1 MCVNTQTGSVS
12 VAGSQSNTVKS
23 VTRRSAQESSKA
35 SEGANGGGVEYIF
48 SSVRGRGNRNKAL
61 LLKERR
67 DQLKENRSTRYKRC
81 GMVSSKQVSK
91 EWIQDKSR
99 TMVIIGSDAVSLF
112 PSLTKQESADEVANA
127 VLESD
132 LKWEGINWKEAVR
145 FLALGRDD
153 VWCRSSKLRRVLPWR
168 RSNKGTRPGLKGA
181 GPLGADSD
189 DEKQWK
195 FPTPE
200 LTSAEKKMII
210 SEVMRL
216 SVELMFTTHI
226 YSFGGRSYQQRE
238 VGPKGLRSTCAL
250 ARVVMA
256 SWDCKWKAR
265 MTDNNIKVEDDGR
278 FVDDARVFLY
288 PIRPG
293 WRWEGDGLY
302 FKKEWEAEDEYLSP
316 IERTKRMI
324 QASMQGLTKCL
335 SFTVETCEDFSDG
348 WLPTLDFQL
357 RVNEQNVIEYS
368 FYEKPTAP
376 NRCLQ
381 SETALNQNSLI
392 RCLGNEV
399 GRRLDSFSGT
409 VPLRERVAALDRFSQ
424 KLLNSGHSL
433 ATVRSIIVSGIKGYQ
448 RKVARCEAARTP
460 LHRSSGQSAASRR
473 TKKLLAKSNWFR
485 SAKEESETGEK
496 SSQPWEDQASCG
508 VGARKGVART
518 GRKPQGA
525 SQKPEAK
532 QELRT
537 TTVLFVEF
545 SKGGSLQ
552 KSMREVL
559 DRLTPMLGFRVRVT
573 ERGGPLWAPFCQT
586 KTCGV
591 A

>member
-1 MCVNTQTGSVS
+1 M
-12 VAGSQSNTVKS
+12 
-23 VTRRSAQESSKA
+23 
-35 SEGANGGGVEYIF
+35 
-48 SSVRGRGNRNKAL
+48 
-61 LLKERR
+61 
-67 DQLKENRSTRYKRC
+67 
-81 GMVSSKQVSK
+81 
-91 EWIQDKSR
+91 
-99 TMVIIGSDAVSLF
+99 
-112 PSLTKQESADEVANA
+112 
-127 VLESD
+127 
-132 LKWEGINWKEAVR
+132 
-145 FLALGRDD
+145 
-153 VWCRSSKLRRVLPWR
+153 RRVLPWR
-168 RSNKGTRPGLKGA
+168 RSSKGTRPGLKGA

-195 FPTPE
+195 FPSPE

-238 VGPKGLRSTCAL
+238 GGPIGLRSTCAL

-357 RVNEQNVIEYS
+357 RINEQNAIEYS

-433 ATVRSIIVSGIKGYQ
+433 TTVRGIFVSGIKGYQ

-460 LHRSSGQSAASRR
+460 LHRSSGQSAASRM

-485 SAKEESETGEK
+485 SAKEESETGER
-496 SSQPWEDQASCG
+496 SSQQWEECASR
-508 VGARKGVART
+508 GAKRGVAR
-518 GRKPQGA
+518 GKPQEA

-537 TTVLFVEF
+537 STVLFVEF

-559 DRLTPMLGFRVRVT
+559 DRLSPMLGFRVRVT
-573 ERGGPLWAPFCQT
+573 ERGGVNFGLPPVKQKPVEWLRVWEVRVQT
-586 KTCGV
+586 MQAAWRQEGAMHYQKHRV
-591 A
+591 

>member
-1 MCVNTQTGSVS
+1 
-12 VAGSQSNTVKS
+12 
-23 VTRRSAQESSKA
+23 
-35 SEGANGGGVEYIF
+35 
-48 SSVRGRGNRNKAL
+48 
-61 LLKERR
+61 
-67 DQLKENRSTRYKRC
+67 
-81 GMVSSKQVSK
+81 
-91 EWIQDKSR
+91 
-99 TMVIIGSDAVSLF
+99 
-112 PSLTKQESADEVANA
+112 
-127 VLESD
+127 
-132 LKWEGINWKEAVR
+132 
-145 FLALGRDD
+145 
-153 VWCRSSKLRRVLPWR
+153 
-168 RSNKGTRPGLKGA
+168 
-181 GPLGADSD
+181 
-189 DEKQWK
+189 
-195 FPTPE
+195 
-200 LTSAEKKMII
+200 
-210 SEVMRL
+210 
-216 SVELMFTTHI
+216 
-226 YSFGGRSYQQRE
+226 
-238 VGPKGLRSTCAL
+238 
-250 ARVVMA
+250 
-256 SWDCKWKAR
+256 
-265 MTDNNIKVEDDGR
+265 
-278 FVDDARVFLY
+278 VDDARVFLY

-508 VGARKGVART
+508 VGARKGVARA

-525 SQKPEAK
+525 GQKPEAK

>member
-1 MCVNTQTGSVS
+1 M
-12 VAGSQSNTVKS
+12 
-23 VTRRSAQESSKA
+23 
-35 SEGANGGGVEYIF
+35 
-48 SSVRGRGNRNKAL
+48 
-61 LLKERR
+61 
-67 DQLKENRSTRYKRC
+67 
-81 GMVSSKQVSK
+81 
-91 EWIQDKSR
+91 
-99 TMVIIGSDAVSLF
+99 
-112 PSLTKQESADEVANA
+112 
-127 VLESD
+127 
-132 LKWEGINWKEAVR
+132 
-145 FLALGRDD
+145 
-153 VWCRSSKLRRVLPWR
+153 
-168 RSNKGTRPGLKGA
+168 
-181 GPLGADSD
+181 
-189 DEKQWK
+189 
-195 FPTPE
+195 
-200 LTSAEKKMII
+200 
-210 SEVMRL
+210 
-216 SVELMFTTHI
+216 
-226 YSFGGRSYQQRE
+226 
-238 VGPKGLRSTCAL
+238 
-250 ARVVMA
+250 
-256 SWDCKWKAR
+256 
-265 MTDNNIKVEDDGR
+265 
-278 FVDDARVFLY
+278 Y
-288 PIRPG
+288 PIRAG
-293 WRWEGDGLY
+293 WRWEGGELWY
-302 FKKEWEAEDEYLSP
+302 KKEWEEEDYLLSP
-316 IERTKRMI
+316 TERTKRVVHS
-324 QASMQGLTKCL
+324 SMQGLTKCL
-335 SFTVETCEDFSDG
+335 TFTVETSEEFTDG
-348 WLPTLDFQL
+348 WLPTLDFKI
-357 RVNEQNVIEYS
+357 RVNSRNQIEYN
-368 FYEKPTAP
+368 FYEKPTAS

-381 SETALNQNSLI
+381 SDTALNQNCLI
-392 RCLGNEV
+392 RSLVNEV

-485 SAKEESETGEK
+485 SAKEESETGEE